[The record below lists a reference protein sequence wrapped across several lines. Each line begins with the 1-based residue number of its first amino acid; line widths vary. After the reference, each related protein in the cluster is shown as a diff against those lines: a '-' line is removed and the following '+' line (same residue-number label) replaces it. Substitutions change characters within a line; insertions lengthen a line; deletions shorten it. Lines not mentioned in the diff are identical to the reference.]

1 MILGLPR
8 PGFCAY
14 YGDLTLAQRKVR
26 CYFIS
31 GMQQDRLRWNDI
43 LEPDHSS
50 STSSSHK
57 LLAYGP
63 LSDSYYFLFLSCAF
77 WPCFRCIRH
86 SCFLLASHFE
96 CINTQCN
103 AYHLSSHSSTFAR
116 QLVGTHTVI
125 YSTIRAY
132 FEIDRAYVQI

>member
-1 MILGLPR
+1 
-8 PGFCAY
+8 
-14 YGDLTLAQRKVR
+14 
-26 CYFIS
+26 
-31 GMQQDRLRWNDI
+31 MQQDRLQWNDI

-57 LLAYGP
+57 LLAYRP
-63 LSDSYYFLFLSCAF
+63 LSNSYYFLFLPCAF
-77 WPCFRCIRH
+77 WPCFWYIHH

-103 AYHLSSHSSTFAR
+103 AYHLSSHSSMFSR

-125 YSTIRAY
+125 YSTIQAY
-132 FEIDRAYVQI
+132 LKIDHAYVQI